1 MPNIS
6 LAGWSLNRRF
16 RRPDKPL
23 LLLDFP
29 RLAREEF
36 GIQAVELNS
45 PFFASLDA
53 AYLRELRHR
62 AEAEGV
68 ALLNIAVD
76 NQGDLS
82 AAEPEQRRQA
92 VENHR
97 RWLDVAATLGCN
109 AVRANTGGRDAPNLE
124 ERVARCMETFGALAE
139 AAASR
144 GLRMLIENHGG
155 VSGDPERIVRIVQGV
170 GGTAIGTL
178 PDFGNFPAAIRY
190 DALAKIAP
198 FAGAVHA
205 KTYAFNAQGEET
217 TLDVGRCVRI
227 LLDAGYRGPFG
238 IEFEGQGDDHEGVL
252 KTKALLERYLT

>member
-1 MPNIS
+1 VSKIS

-16 RRPDKPL
+16 RRSDHPL

-29 RLAREEF
+29 RVAKEEF
-36 GIQAVELNS
+36 GISAVELNS

-68 ALLNIAVD
+68 TLLNIAVD

-82 AAEPEQRRQA
+82 AADPQQRRQA
-92 VENHR
+92 VANHL
-97 RWLDVAATLGCN
+97 RWLDVAAALGCN
-109 AVRANTGGRDAPNLE
+109 AVRANTGGRDAPDLE

-139 AAASR
+139 AAVQRS
-144 GLRMLIENHGG
+144 LHILIENHGG
-155 VSGDPERIVRIVQGV
+155 VSGDPECIVRIMRGV
-170 GGTAIGTL
+170 GGTAIGAL

-190 DALAKIAP
+190 EALAKIAP

-217 TLDVGRCVRI
+217 TIDVGRCVRI
-227 LLDAGYRGPFG
+227 IRDAGYVGPFG

-252 KTKALLERYLT
+252 KTKALLERYL